1 MSMRIW
7 LLLLATAGVALAAWF
22 KLQQSS
28 LLQSTGLTHKAEK
41 VHSAGITAGQMQQSL
56 VISEVSRA
64 EVQSAVFISGILQ
77 FARQARLSAEV
88 VAKVAEIPVS
98 EGQAVQAGELL
109 MRLDDTEINKE
120 IDQATFAVERAQIQ
134 VRSAARLAQLK
145 EQDLQRLQRLA
156 SSRFVQKEQ
165 LEQAQGEWDLATI
178 AVDAA
183 ANELR
188 QRQTAL
194 ALAQSKA
201 EKNRIRAPFTGV
213 VLSIPIKVGET
224 ALPSVQSISGS
235 ELMLLADP
243 ASYQIRAMINEFDIG
258 RVRPQQ
264 AVKVVLRSMP
274 GLAMTGQ
281 VLQVGHVLKTGNHNG
296 TGGPGGIEVLIGFDN
311 QAGALISG
319 LNADIEVL
327 QSAQA
332 ETLTVPVSAIHTVH
346 QTASQ
351 RYVKGSLAT
360 HYVFV
365 LQQDVIEQRIVQ
377 LGLADGSR
385 QEVLKG
391 LQVGE
396 QVIAGPAALLPQL
409 KSGMRLADLPAAQ
422 RGG

>member
-7 LLLLATAGVALAAWF
+7 LVLAGTMVLAVAAFF
-22 KLQQSS
+22 KLQRADLPAQQ
-28 LLQSTGLTHKAEK
+28 LQ
-41 VHSAGITAGQMQQSL
+41 
-56 VISEVSRA
+56 ISPVEHADVGA
-64 EVQSAVFISGILQ
+64 AVFISGTVQ

-88 VAKVAEIPVS
+88 VAKVSDILVQA
-98 EGQAVQAGELL
+98 GQAVQAGQLL

-134 VRSAARLAQLK
+134 ARSAARLAQLK
-145 EQDLQRLQRLA
+145 QQDVQRLQRLA
-156 SSRFVQKEQ
+156 GSRFVQKEL
-165 LEQAQGEWDLATI
+165 LEQAQGEWDLAAI
-178 AVDAA
+178 AVEAA
-183 ANELR
+183 TNELR
-188 QRQTAL
+188 QRETAL

-201 EKNRIRAPFTGV
+201 AKTRIRAPFAGV

-243 ASYQIRAMINEFDIG
+243 ASYQLRALISEFDIG

-264 AVKVVLRSMP
+264 AVQVVLRSKP
-274 GLAMTGQ
+274 GLTMRGQ
-281 VLQVGHVLKTGNHNG
+281 VLQVGHVLQSASQDSGA
-296 TGGPGGIEVLIGFDN
+296 GGIEVLISFDN
-311 QAGALISG
+311 QAGPLISG

-332 ETLTVPVSAIHTVH
+332 STLTVPVGAIHTVH
-346 QTASQ
+346 QSASQ
-351 RYVKGSLAT
+351 RYVKGQLAT

-365 LQQDVIEQRIVQ
+365 VQQDVIEQRVVE

-391 LQVGE
+391 LQAGE
-396 QVIAGPAALLPQL
+396 RVIAGPAVLLPQL
-409 KSGMRLADLPAAQ
+409 KNGMRLADLPAAG
-422 RGG
+422 R

>member
-1 MSMRIW
+1 MRIW
-7 LLLLATAGVALAAWF
+7 LVLAGTLVLAVAAFF
-22 KLQQSS
+22 KLQRADLPAQQ
-28 LLQSTGLTHKAEK
+28 LQI
-41 VHSAGITAGQMQQSL
+41 SAVEHAD
-56 VISEVSRA
+56 VA
-64 EVQSAVFISGILQ
+64 AAVFISGEVQ

-88 VAKVAEIPVS
+88 VAKVSDILVQA
-98 EGQAVQAGELL
+98 GQAVQAGQLL

-134 VRSAARLAQLK
+134 ARSAARLAQLK
-145 EQDLQRLQRLA
+145 QQDVKRLQRLA
-156 SSRFVQKEQ
+156 GSRFVQKEL
-165 LEQAQGEWDLATI
+165 LEQAQGEWDLAAI

-183 ANELR
+183 TNELR
-188 QRQTAL
+188 QRETAL

-201 EKNRIRAPFTGV
+201 AKTRIRAPFAGV

-243 ASYQIRAMINEFDIG
+243 ASYQLRALISEFDIG

-264 AVKVVLRSMP
+264 AVNVVLRSKP
-274 GLAMTGQ
+274 GLTMRGQ
-281 VLQVGHVLKTGNHNG
+281 VLQVGHVLQSANQDSS
-296 TGGPGGIEVLIGFDN
+296 GGAGGIEVLIGFEH
-311 QAGALISG
+311 QTGPLISG

-332 ETLTVPVSAIHTVH
+332 ATLTVPVGAIHTVH
-346 QTASQ
+346 QSASQ
-351 RYVKGSLAT
+351 RYVKGELTS

-365 LQQDVIEQRIVQ
+365 VQQDVIEQRAVQ

-391 LQVGE
+391 LQAGE
-396 QVIAGPAALLPQL
+396 QVIAGPAVLLPQL
-409 KSGMRLADLPAAQ
+409 KNGMRLADLPAGFIPAGFMPASSIPADTA
-422 RGG
+422 RTGSAAAAGR